1 MNPAN
6 ATKQS
11 VINQINLHQQNI
23 KGYGVKRLGMFGS
36 FVRNQN
42 TANSDV
48 DFLVEFEDGKKN
60 YKNFL
65 GLAYYLEELLE
76 RKVDLLTTQSL
87 NKYLAPYI
95 LKETEYVI
103 WK

>member
-1 MNPAN
+1 MKAIEHS
-6 ATKQS
+6 KQS
-11 VINQINLHQQNI
+11 IIIQINTNRQQIIN
-23 KGYGVKRLGMFGS
+23 YGVKRLGMFGS

-42 TANSDV
+42 NESSDV
-48 DFLVEFEDGKKN
+48 DFLVEFEEGKKN

-65 GLAYYLEELLE
+65 GLAFYLKEILQ
-76 RKVDLLTTQSL
+76 RKVDLLTSQSL

-103 WK
+103 